1 MIRFDIVVMYSVF
14 LLKSVFFHERLCLL
28 KSPWILSFKVGLQ
41 ETRTAKSDILFFTLG
56 VVTQTL
62 Y

>member
-1 MIRFDIVVMYSVF
+1 MMRFDIVVIYSVF
-14 LLKSVFFHERLCLL
+14 LLVCFFHERLCLL

-41 ETRTAKSDILFFTLG
+41 ETHVAKSDILFLMLG